1 MIIKNDEEK
10 ISVID
15 DEEEENLN
23 NGSDQLDQ
31 NGQN

>member
-1 MIIKNDEEK
+1 MIMKNDEEK

-23 NGSDQLDQ
+23 DGSDQLDQ
-31 NGQN
+31 NSQN

>member
-23 NGSDQLDQ
+23 DGSDQLDQ
-31 NGQN
+31 NSKN

>member
-23 NGSDQLDQ
+23 DGSDQLDQ
-31 NGQN
+31 NSQN